1 MKKRNLLASILS
13 VVMFLSG
20 CSMTDFAD
28 SGLFESQESHNEISS
43 SVDYSSEESAS
54 ASESESASASE
65 SESASASESASNEE
79 SVSPETSSDDDFTSE
94 DNSAE
99 DSQESSEDAD
109 SSSEDDNSSDNG
121 GGDNNTC
128 KDTHTDK
135 DGDGECDVCEIS
147 VVLTFDVFAIND
159 LHGKFADTDSQPGVD
174 ELSTYFKQA
183 RAKNENTILLSSGD
197 MWQGASESNLTKGA
211 ILTDWMSAMGFASM
225 TLGNHEYDWGETYV
239 ESNAELA
246 EFPFLA
252 INVYDSDT
260 NKLAD
265 YCQPSVMVEQNG
277 AKIGII
283 GAIGDCHSSISGEH
297 SSGFYFKTGSELT
310 ALVKAESER
319 LRAQG
324 ADCIIYSL
332 HDGYGSSSSSVS
344 SISDSKL
351 SSYYDVSLSNGY
363 VDLVFEG
370 HSHQNYVLKD
380 SKGVY
385 HLQGGGDNDG
395 ISHATITVNIAS
407 STSQVA
413 TVEYVPTSVYSNL
426 ADDSIVEEL
435 LAKYE
440 KEISLANK
448 VLGVNDKVRSG
459 DEICQL
465 VSQLYYEVGAER
477 WGDEYDIVL
486 GGGFLNVRSPYN
498 IYAGEVTYGDVQGV
512 LPFDNEIVL
521 CSIKGSYL
529 KSKFVE
535 TTNSNYYITYG
546 EYGESIKAN
555 INSSATYYLITDTYT
570 STYGPNNLTEVAR
583 YDANVFARDLVAEY
597 IQQGGFTSGD
607 NSGSTEIKLTSIP
620 DIITIGNALSSGATT
635 SESYYVKGTIVSIN
649 NTTYGNMTIKDENGN
664 TLYIYGLNDKTGAVR
679 YDSLPTKP
687 QVGDTIIIAGPIQKY
702 GTTIEIYHGRLQSIE

>member
-43 SVDYSSEESAS
+43 SVDYSSE
-54 ASESESASASE
+54 ESASASE